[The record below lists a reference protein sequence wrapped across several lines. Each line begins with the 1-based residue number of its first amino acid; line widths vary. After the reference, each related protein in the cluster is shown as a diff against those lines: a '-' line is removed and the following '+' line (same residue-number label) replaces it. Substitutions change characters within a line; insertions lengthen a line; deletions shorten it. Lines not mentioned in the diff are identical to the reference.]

1 MAGNIPFAGGHIPFP
16 KRKILIRHGMVL
28 GMIKR
33 WKNIKLYNFNKKVYN
48 FIFIKDAII
57 INENLIG
64 VRDAGNPVEILLEEN
79 EEVIKAT
86 YGRASMGE
94 LDKNNFE
101 IHNFGKK
108 YNFFKLEFL
117 ISLFYFIRS
126 NSLV

>member
-1 MAGNIPFAGGHIPFP
+1 
-16 KRKILIRHGMVL
+16 MVL

-57 INENLIG
+57 INENFIG

-86 YGRASMGE
+86 YGEGMGE
-94 LDKNNFE
+94 LDKNNLE

-108 YNFFKLEFL
+108 YNFL
-117 ISLFYFIRS
+117 
-126 NSLV
+126 N